1 VYRFYLGGPSVGTRV
16 PGGGQR
22 CVRRSAWKWN
32 EWKWNQWKWNEPPDR
47 LAASARAL
55 PRPAVY
61 VGLLGVDFT
70 ARWPPDLRAR
80 LRERA
85 ARHERA
91 NR

>member
-22 CVRRSAWKWN
+22 CVRRPAWKWN
-32 EWKWNQWKWNEPPDR
+32 EQPDR